1 MQPNEYEIPEEK
13 LKEWEQ
19 AESKA
24 TPGPWAGSMCCVTKN
39 NAFVIGCNSCSVHG
53 ANHDAKFVALSRN
66 ALPLLL
72 KAYRK
77 QREEIER
84 LNKGYDALSK
94 MMVTWVKDDQ
104 EKQEC
109 QEK

>member
-84 LNKGYDALSK
+84 LKEELLGVANDLYAMHTKCLDLEAGL
-94 MMVTWVKDDQ
+94 
-104 EKQEC
+104 
-109 QEK
+109 

>member
-84 LNKGYDALSK
+84 LKKLNSDL
-94 MMVTWVKDDQ
+94 
-104 EKQEC
+104 E
-109 QEK
+109 